1 MYNIIFHIWSRCVSK
16 LYICGNPLKTVFSP
30 CVPAR
35 RFRHK
40 KLGESVYLSPF
51 GVLVFRNQVSLSMV
65 DPSKEFPLYNQELH
79 LVEP

>member
-35 RFRHK
+35 HSQLLKLGGRIEHK
-40 KLGESVYLSPF
+40 KKVDLFVNPVTNISLI
-51 GVLVFRNQVSLSMV
+51 GVCSSL
-65 DPSKEFPLYNQELH
+65 
-79 LVEP
+79 